1 MTTSK
6 RIIDVITSALERL
19 EDKPIA
25 VRVKDKDLG
34 DGVERCNIKLH
45 YKTFILTI
53 AYSSS
58 LAFLTGWV
66 NGEINFTTMNALNY
80 ALECLEEEL

>member
-6 RIIDVITSALERL
+6 KIIDVITSALERL

-25 VRVKDKDLG
+25 VRIKEDNR
-34 DGVERCNIKLH
+34 DGVERCHIKLH

-53 AYSSS
+53 AYSSN

-66 NGEINFTTMNALNY
+66 NGEISFTTLNALNY
-80 ALECLEEEL
+80 CLECLEQEL